1 MKIRQKPPEKV
12 WAEFEEE
19 IKPSKEQL
27 AQFQNYASYL
37 LECNEFFNIT
47 AISELSGVVRQ
58 HFQDSLSLATF
69 TDMTK
74 VKSIVDI
81 GSGGGFPGVP
91 LKIMYPHLHVVL
103 IEVNKKKQDF
113 LADVIKML
121 GLKDV
126 VVCGLDWRTFLRNTS
141 YEADLF
147 VTRAALDDLEL
158 IRMFKPAS
166 PYNKATLVYWAAKDW
181 EPHPKVAPLISRTE
195 SYKLGAK
202 ERRLIFMSLQKAS

>member
-1 MKIRQKPPEKV
+1 MKIRQKPAEKV
-12 WAEFEEE
+12 WAEFEED
-19 IKPSKEQL
+19 IKSSKQQL
-27 AQFQNYASYL
+27 AQFQNYVSYL

-58 HFQDSLSLATF
+58 HFQDSLALAKF
-69 TDMTK
+69 TDLNK
-74 VKSIVDI
+74 IKSIIDV

-103 IEVNKKKQDF
+103 IEVNKKKQEF

-121 GLKDV
+121 GLENV
-126 VVCGLDWRTFLRNTS
+126 TVCGLDWRTFLRNTN

-158 IRMFKPAS
+158 VRMFKPAC

-181 EPHPKVAPLISRTE
+181 EPHPKAAPLIVRTE

-202 ERRLIFMSLQKAS
+202 ERRLIFMSC